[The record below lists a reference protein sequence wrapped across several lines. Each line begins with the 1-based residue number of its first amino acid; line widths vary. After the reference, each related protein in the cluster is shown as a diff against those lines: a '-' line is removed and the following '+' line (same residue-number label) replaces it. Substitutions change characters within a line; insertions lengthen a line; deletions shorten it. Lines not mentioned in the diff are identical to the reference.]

1 VSGFEK
7 LTALWVEAFEAQPGI
22 RLERGLSDLEVDA
35 AEAAYQLRFPPDLR
49 ACLQTALP
57 LAPDTGPEKRALVPN
72 WRDLTDPAIVI
83 RLSWPWEGIV
93 FDLEHGSHGGWVD
106 AWARG
111 LSRWQ
116 VGSGL
121 RAANTRKPRAW
132 FRSTATGTF
141 PGHHAGQATPC
152 FRCTSWTSFT
162 TEPTWGRI
170 CGPSLC
176 KLPGVIGP
184 NLDELSSGRM
194 LSTTTTRSRPRRARS
209 WRRPSLCSRGDRGGR
224 GRCGPGSAVQ
234 KSNISAIGSSK
245 PETTSSPLRVSA

>member
-106 AWARG
+106 AWGPRAESLAGRI
-111 LSRWQ
+111 
-116 VGSGL
+116 
-121 RAANTRKPRAW
+121 RAARREYQKAPRLVPIYGH
-132 FRSTATGTF
+132 RYI
-141 PGHHAGQATPC
+141 PG
-152 FRCTSWTSFT
+152 S
-162 TEPTWGRI
+162 
-170 CGPSLC
+170 
-176 KLPGVIGP
+176 
-184 NLDELSSGRM
+184 
-194 LSTTTTRSRPRRARS
+194 PRRAGNPVFSVYQLDIIHYGADLGTYLRTEFMQAP
-209 WRRPSLCSRGDRGGR
+209 WGDWPKPRRI
-224 GRCGPGSAVQ
+224 
-234 KSNISAIGSSK
+234 KFWSNVVDHNN
-245 PETTSSPLRVSA
+245 TL